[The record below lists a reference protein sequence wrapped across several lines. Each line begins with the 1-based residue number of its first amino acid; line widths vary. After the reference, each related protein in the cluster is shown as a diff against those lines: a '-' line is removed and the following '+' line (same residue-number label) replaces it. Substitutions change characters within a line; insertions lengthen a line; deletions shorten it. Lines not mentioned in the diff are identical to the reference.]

1 MTDLQVV
8 AELTDTEAIKEAVR
22 SGMGISCV
30 SKMAANEA
38 TSQGHI
44 VIMRVKGLEDLRRSF
59 YLVSRKGKSLLPQ
72 VKALIEIIDR
82 WKEHDKI

>member
-1 MTDLQVV
+1 MRG
-8 AELTDTEAIKEAVR
+8 K
-22 SGMGISCV
+22 GM
-30 SKMAANEA
+30 
-38 TSQGHI
+38 
-44 VIMRVKGLEDLRRSF
+44 EDLKRSF

>member
-1 MTDLQVV
+1 
-8 AELTDTEAIKEAVR
+8 
-22 SGMGISCV
+22 MGISYV
-30 SKMAANEA
+30 SKMAVNGDIM
-38 TSQGHI
+38 QGHMN
-44 VIMRVKGLEDLRRSF
+44 VMRVQGMEDLRRSF

>member
-30 SKMAANEA
+30 SKMAAKGA

-44 VIMRVKGLEDLRRSF
+44 ITMRVKGMEDLKRSF